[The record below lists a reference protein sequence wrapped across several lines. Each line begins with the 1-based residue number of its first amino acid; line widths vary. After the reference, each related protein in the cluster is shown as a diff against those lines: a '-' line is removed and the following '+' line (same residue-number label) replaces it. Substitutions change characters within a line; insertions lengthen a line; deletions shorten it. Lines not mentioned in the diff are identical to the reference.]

1 MVEAHLI
8 VREGQPKDFS
18 TSPYDVTELRRA
30 NVSATIVTISPY
42 GETGPQAN
50 DPATDLT
57 LFFASGIS
65 RLLTGQVDDLAEAPI
80 RPVGEQS
87 AFIGGLA
94 AACAGMHASLGNQSG
109 AWVDVSIH
117 EALATL
123 AMTELARAGLGK
135 KSWERKRLT
144 DGNGATVT
152 ILPAS
157 DGYAAISP
165 REEKQWAAWLE
176 AMGSPAW
183 GADPRFAT
191 KADRVHNWDALHAL
205 MSQWSRQHD
214 KQWIADAAQRAHVPS
229 FPLREVA
236 EHLDTP
242 QIRHRRYYAPH
253 DLAGKAIRRPTTP
266 LGLSVAAS
274 GRKPRTP
281 N

>member
-1 MVEAHLI
+1 MTLLTGFKVLQIGRGSAAAVCGRLLADVGAQVTCVDPGAGSMLLDHLNHGKAVAVDAAQRRKGLAEAHLI
-8 VREGQPKDFS
+8 VREGQPKDFT
-18 TSPYDVTELRRA
+18 TSPYDVAALRRA
-30 NVSATIVTISPY
+30 NASATLVMISPY

-109 AWVDVSIH
+109 ASIDVSIH

-135 KSWERKRLT
+135 KSWERKRLS

-176 AMGSPAW
+176 AMGS
-183 GADPRFAT
+183 
-191 KADRVHNWDALHAL
+191 
-205 MSQWSRQHD
+205 
-214 KQWIADAAQRAHVPS
+214 
-229 FPLREVA
+229 
-236 EHLDTP
+236 
-242 QIRHRRYYAPH
+242 
-253 DLAGKAIRRPTTP
+253 
-266 LGLSVAAS
+266 LSLIHI
-274 GRKPRTP
+274 
-281 N
+281 